1 MGDKDAV
8 EALIRDLHWQIDQ
21 MKPRGIKNSAGHAY
35 VPSYYKRG
43 LADAIERGEVVEF
56 VRGYLYKSPSGGY
69 KKLEEA
75 ASLDLACERL
85 VMDESTLYA
94 SLFTDADRAAARER
108 LAPHIEA
115 IETRRD
121 EKRERVIA
129 KRNALRA
136 ERGQP
141 PLTDAQLKAT

>member
-1 MGDKDAV
+1 MGNRDAV
-8 EALIRDLHWQIDQ
+8 EALIADLQWQIDQ
-21 MKPRGIKNSAGHAY
+21 MKPRGIKTSAGHPY

-43 LADAIERGEVVEF
+43 LANAIEHDEVVEY

-75 ASLDLACERL
+75 VSLDLACERL
-85 VMDESTLYA
+85 VIDETTLYA
-94 SLFTDADRAAARER
+94 SLFTDADRAVARER

-115 IETRRD
+115 IESRRD

-141 PLTDAQLKAT
+141 PLTDAQLKMP